1 MRTVM
6 AHATPVELSNA
17 AADEF
22 DKIVG
27 LNRQIAMNILSK
39 EDKDDRIFEI
49 QRQLEVTIREKAFE
63 QFLLILW
70 GDLDP
75 PPA

>member
-49 QRQLEVTIREKAFE
+49 QRQLEATIREKAFE